1 MNIER
6 NSRHINYIWVLSWA
20 INYKHKVEKLKK
32 RLFRTLTTCLLH
44 NDQWEHFHIGNNWI
58 PVSRK
63 TVVRSLRANSKAFTF
78 PRFLANLQ
86 RFSLFFLLLLLAGHP
101 SLHFLYLSLSRS
113 SCYFSFSS
121 SECFSFFSFLRSDP
135 VVSVSAHHKS
145 IPVSSHLLNFWV

>member
-78 PRFLANLQ
+78 PHFLANLQ
-86 RFSLFFLLLLLAGHP
+86 RFSLFFFFFFFWQVILLSIFSTSHFQDHP
-101 SLHFLYLSLSRS
+101 AIFHFPVQNVFLSSLFYGATRWWAFQHVINQFL
-113 SCYFSFSS
+113 C
-121 SECFSFFSFLRSDP
+121 
-135 VVSVSAHHKS
+135 
-145 IPVSSHLLNFWV
+145 HLIC